1 MRRTIAAL
9 AAGCLLALAP
19 SAGWAQGSSG
29 GSGDLL
35 QVLVESADTPAQH
48 QALARYFR
56 AKAADAK
63 ALAELHV
70 AMSRSYAGKP
80 GELRAM
86 RKHCDEIVKLNQELA
101 AQYESLAKAEEAAAA
116 AGK

>member
-1 MRRTIAAL
+1 MRRTIATL

-19 SAGWAQGSSG
+19 TAGWAQGTASG
-29 GSGDLL
+29 SDNLL
-35 QVLVESADTPAQH
+35 QVMVDSATTPAQH

-63 ALAELHV
+63 ALAETHQ
-70 AMSRSYAGKP
+70 AMSRSYSGKP
-80 GELRAM
+80 GELRNM
-86 RKHCDEIVKLNQELA
+86 NKHCDQIAKLNQDLA
-101 AQYESLAKAEEAAAA
+101 AQYESMAKAEDTAA

>member
-1 MRRTIAAL
+1 MRRTIATV

-19 SAGWAQGSSG
+19 AAGWAQAPAG

-35 QVLVESADTPAQH
+35 QVLVDSASTPAQH

-63 ALAELHV
+63 ALADLHTS
-70 AMSRSYAGKP
+70 MSRSYSGKP
-80 GELRAM
+80 GELRNM
-86 RKHCDEIVKLNQELA
+86 NKHCDQIVKLNQDLA
-101 AQYESLAKAEEAAAA
+101 AQYESLAKAEEAA
-116 AGK
+116 GK